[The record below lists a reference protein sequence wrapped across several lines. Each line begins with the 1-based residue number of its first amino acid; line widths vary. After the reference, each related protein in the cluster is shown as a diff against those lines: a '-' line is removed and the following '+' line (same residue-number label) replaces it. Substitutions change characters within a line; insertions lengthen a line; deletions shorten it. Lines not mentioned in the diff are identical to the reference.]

1 VGCIPTKAQVGS
13 AKAIHTARRGDEF
26 GFRIRDLEVDWPEIR
41 ARKDRIVDMMRNR
54 LERKLDEHPDI
65 DLIRGS
71 ARFSEPGQIIV
82 GDDEIRSTKFIL
94 ASGVA
99 PVIPDIPGL
108 AEVGFETNETVMDMT
123 RLPESMVVVG
133 GGPEGME
140 FAQILH
146 RLGVRVRVLQRRDR
160 VLPAEDVEVSDI
172 VEAILR
178 EEGIDIRTSTEP
190 VAVEST
196 GRERVSVTARA
207 GGKHVTFECER
218 ILVAAG
224 RRPHDIG
231 DMDLNAAGIEADS
244 ETGVV
249 VDPTLKTTAADT
261 WAMGDVIGRV
271 QFTHFAVYTAGIAV
285 DNALGSA
292 GRRFDTTRVPGAVF
306 TDPEVASVGLTEQ
319 SALATGRRIKV
330 GRQLF
335 RRVGRAIAVGETKG
349 FVKVVVDAD
358 SHELLGLH
366 LVGHMAGDLLT
377 GGMALLHTSD
387 RTIDP
392 LVNSLIAHPTLSE
405 GVKAALTSLE
415 PAAGIATPA
424 GDVAD

>member
-1 VGCIPTKAQVGS
+1 MGCIPTKAQVGS
-13 AKAIHTARRGDEF
+13 AKAIHTAQRGDEF
-26 GFRIRDLEVDWPEIR
+26 GFKIRDLEVDWPEIR

-54 LERKLDEHPDI
+54 LEARIDQHAGI

-71 ARFSEPGQIIV
+71 ARFAEPGHITV
-82 GDDEIRSTKFIL
+82 GDNEIRSNKFVL

-108 AEVGFETNETVMDMT
+108 AHVGFETNETVMDMT
-123 RLPESMVVVG
+123 RLPESMVVIG

-140 FAQILH
+140 FAQMLH
-146 RLGVRVRVLQRRDR
+146 RLGVKMTVLQRRER
-160 VLPAEDVEVSDI
+160 VLPTEDFEVSETL
-172 VEAILR
+172 EAILR
-178 EEGIDIRTSTEP
+178 EEGIDIRTRTVPVGVEGIGSGR
-190 VAVEST
+190 VAV
-196 GRERVSVTARA
+196 TANA
-207 GGKHVTFECER
+207 EGKHTTFECAR
-218 ILVAAG
+218 ILIAAG
-224 RRPHDIG
+224 RRPHHIG
-231 DMDLNAAGIEADS
+231 DMNLSAAGIEADP

-249 VDPTLKTTAADT
+249 IDSTLKTTAPDT
-261 WAMGDVIGRV
+261 WALGDVIGRV

-292 GRRFDTTRVPGAVF
+292 GRRYDTTRVPGAVF

-319 SALATGRRIKV
+319 AALATGRPIKV

-349 FVKVVVDAD
+349 FVKAVVDAD

-366 LVGHMAGDLLT
+366 LVGHMAADLLT
-377 GGMALLHTSD
+377 GGMALLHSSD
-387 RTIDP
+387 RSIDP

-415 PAAGIATPA
+415 PAEGIATPV